1 MNGLTQKELDII
13 CKLIAAEGLACKK
26 AVVYSHTL
34 TDDGLADCMARTA
47 EGHYDRFGALL
58 KLIGE

>member
-1 MNGLTQKELDII
+1 MQTYRGRGAGLQK
-13 CKLIAAEGLACKK
+13 AG
-26 AVVYSHTL
+26 VYSHTL
-34 TDDGLADCMARTA
+34 TDDGLADCMTRTA